1 MKKCRT
7 LERKIKR
14 AFYNSKK
21 ETIRNEANLSP
32 INLRKAVKI
41 AQDKSQASYP
51 DEMQDFD
58 GQKLKTNQE
67 KADEFAKT
75 FATKTEGFV
84 LEVKIKEN
92 KVYNCKR
99 KFFQSYEEVN
109 KRIG

>member
-14 AFYNSKK
+14 ALYNSKK
-21 ETIRNEANLSP
+21 EKIRNEANLGP
-32 INLRKAVKI
+32 NNLWKAVKI
-41 AQDKSQASYP
+41 AQEITQASYP

-67 KADEFAKT
+67 KADAFAKT
-75 FATKTEGFV
+75 FAKKTEEVV

-92 KVYNCKR
+92 EVYNGKR
-99 KFFQSYEEVN
+99 KIF
-109 KRIG
+109 